1 CVCVWDRG
9 RKMEIRE
16 KKRETFPFHLLFT
29 QCAHLSCSHTC
40 PVTSLLTLRL
50 RPPWGSHVSLS
61 HTHPHTHTHTHA
73 HTHPHTR
80 AHTHTHTHTQIRT
93 HTQAHTHTHSIT
105 P

>member
-16 KKRETFPFHLLFT
+16 KKRETFPFHLLYT

-50 RPPWGSHVSLS
+50 RPPWGSHLSLS
-61 HTHPHTHTHTHA
+61 APPGHQPLYTRAHTHTPT
-73 HTHPHTR
+73 
-80 AHTHTHTHTQIRT
+80 HTHTHTHT
-93 HTQAHTHTHSIT
+93 HTGAHTHTH
-105 P
+105 PPALDPLH